1 MMRLP
6 MTFPGLNGKIMACEA
21 VDRIFPAAYAEA
33 GMKNFGHWDEPRK
46 MAWNHKDASY
56 PLVN

>member
-1 MMRLP
+1 MRLP

-46 MAWNHKDASY
+46 MA
-56 PLVN
+56 